1 MVTTITNDF
10 DLIETK
16 KVQLISIITQVY
28 NFDVLVEIENL
39 LINTKVDWWTTISKA
54 EKKAIDEGL
63 DDIKNGRV
71 LSHQQVMQ
79 EFNSRYKEL

>member
-1 MVTTITNDF
+1 MIATITKDI

-28 NFDVLVEIENL
+28 NFDVLIEIENL
-39 LINTKVDWWTTISKA
+39 LLNTKTDWWSTISKD
-54 EKKAIDEGL
+54 EQNAIDDGFN
-63 DDIKNGRV
+63 DIKAGKV

-79 EFNSRYKEL
+79 EFSNRYKEL